1 MGYILY
7 LALLL
12 FVVIGVLIFTILYF
26 TDNRD
31 KLGGINKELNSIDTN
46 TEKLN
51 SIDTNT
57 EETNNKLTQIN
68 NNLGVSGSV
77 GKPYDLSVSEGN
89 VSRTETL
96 FKFGFNPDINGTEET
111 IWNQGG
117 NIPWLGVAT
126 TVYVSS
132 TDVNDSAAGTGG
144 QAVEVQGLDGDYNLL
159 FGVASLSG
167 QTQVKIVNKTGGGP
181 ITFLRVFRAFI
192 TSSGSN
198 GKPFGII
205 YLGPTGSTLGVPTT
219 VYANFGDSAQTQIAA
234 YTVPAGKTLYLDDL
248 NFTAAISQA
257 NDYATVKLRTRHFGT
272 NTWRVRFINVL
283 QSNQLIT
290 KFEYPRA
297 FPEKTDLECRAL
309 TSGTNNQIAASF
321 QGILV
326 DNS

>member
-1 MGYILY
+1 MEHILY
-7 LALLL
+7 IALLL
-12 FVVIGVLIFTILYF
+12 FVVIGVLIFTILYYTES
-26 TDNRD
+26 TD
-31 KLGGINKELNSIDTN
+31 
-46 TEKLN
+46 
-51 SIDTNT
+51 
-57 EETNNKLTQIN
+57 KLTQIN

-89 VSRTETL
+89 VSGTETL
-96 FKFGFNPDINGTEET
+96 FKFGFNPDINGAEET
-111 IWNQGG
+111 IWFQGG
-117 NIPWLGVAT
+117 DIPWPSVAT

-132 TDVNDSAAGTGG
+132 TSANDSATGTGG

-159 FGVASLSG
+159 FGVASLNG
-167 QTQVKIVNKTGGGP
+167 QTQVEIVNKTGGGP

-198 GKPFGII
+198 GNPVGTI
-205 YLGPTGSTLGVPTT
+205 YLGPTGSVGGVPTT
-219 VYANFGDSAQTQIAA
+219 VYANFGDSSQTQMAA

-257 NDYATVKLRTRHFGT
+257 NEYATVKLRTRELGT

-290 KFEYPRA
+290 KFEYPRS
-297 FPEKTDLECRAL
+297 FPEKTDLECRA
-309 TSGTNNQIAASF
+309 TATGTNNQIAASF

-326 DNS
+326 DNN

>member
-1 MGYILY
+1 MDYILY

-12 FVVIGVLIFTILYF
+12 IVVIGVLIFTVLYY
-26 TDNRD
+26 TDSGD
-31 KLGGINKELNSIDTN
+31 
-46 TEKLN
+46 
-51 SIDTNT
+51 
-57 EETNNKLTQIN
+57 KLTQIN

-77 GKPYDLSVSEGN
+77 GKPYDLSVSEEN
-89 VSRTETL
+89 VSGTETL

-111 IWNQGG
+111 IWFQGG
-117 NIPWLGVAT
+117 DITWLGVAT

-132 TDVNDSAAGTGG
+132 TSANDSAAGIGG

-159 FGVASLSG
+159 FGIATLNG
-167 QTQVKIVNKTGGGP
+167 QNQVEIVNKTGRDP

-198 GKPFGII
+198 GKPVGTI
-205 YLGPTGSTLGVPTT
+205 YLGPTGSVGGVPGTIL
-219 VYANFGDSAQTQIAA
+219 ANFGDSAQTQIAA

>member
-12 FVVIGVLIFTILYF
+12 FVVIGVLIFTVLYY

-31 KLGGINKELNSIDTN
+31 RLGDINKELNSIDTN

-68 NNLGVSGSV
+68 NNLGVSGSI

-89 VSRTETL
+89 VSGTEAL
-96 FKFGFNPDINGTEET
+96 FKFGFNPDIDGTEET
-111 IWNQGG
+111 IWFQGG
-117 NIPWLGVAT
+117 DIPWPPVAT

-132 TDVNDSAAGTGG
+132 NSVNDSATGIGG
-144 QAVEVQGLDGDYNLL
+144 QSVEVQGLDGDYNLL
-159 FGVASLSG
+159 FGVASLNG
-167 QTQVKIVNKTGGGP
+167 QNQVEIVNKTGGGP

-198 GKPFGII
+198 GKPVGKI
-205 YLGPTGSTLGVPTT
+205 YLGPTGSVGGVPTK
-219 VYANFGDSAQTQIAA
+219 VYANFGDTA
-234 YTVPAGKTLYLDDL
+234 YTVPTGKTLYLDYI
-248 NFTAAISQA
+248 NFTASISQA
-257 NDYATVKLRTRHFGT
+257 NDYATVKFRTRYFGT

-283 QSNQLIT
+283 QSNQLIS
-290 KFEYPRA
+290 KFEYPQS

-326 DNS
+326 DNN

>member
-12 FVVIGVLIFTILYF
+12 FVVIGVLIFTVLYY

-31 KLGGINKELNSIDTN
+31 RLGDINKELNSIDTN

-89 VSRTETL
+89 VSGTEAL

-111 IWNQGG
+111 ICFQGG
-117 NIPWLGVAT
+117 DIPWPSVAT

-132 TDVNDSAAGTGG
+132 TSVNDSATGIGG
-144 QAVEVQGLDGDYNLL
+144 QSVEVQGLDGDYNLL
-159 FGVASLSG
+159 FGVASLNG
-167 QTQVKIVNKTGGGP
+167 QNQVEIVNKTGGGP

-198 GKPFGII
+198 EKPVGTI
-205 YLGPTGSTLGVPTT
+205 YLGPTGSVVGVPTT

-234 YTVPAGKTLYLDDL
+234 YTVPTGKTLYLDDI
-248 NFTAAISQA
+248 NFTASISQA
-257 NDYATVKLRTRHFGT
+257 NDYATVKFRTRYFGT

-283 QSNQLIT
+283 QSNQLIS
-290 KFEYPRA
+290 KFEYPQS

-326 DNS
+326 DNN